1 MFFHKYLIN
10 KNPVAIAH
18 RGGSNSGIENTM
30 EAFENA
36 INMGFNI
43 IETDIQIT
51 KDKKLVV
58 FHDLTL
64 DRLTNTKGLVKD
76 KTWNELKKI
85 KILGKYTI
93 PLLVNIFDK
102 WPKIKINIDPKNDE
116 CIDYLISFL
125 REHNCFEKICIGSFS
140 GNRLK
145 RLRKEFGSK
154 LCTSAGPFEVLK
166 PQTVLLMYIILNQIL
181 F

>member
-1 MFFHKYLIN
+1 
-10 KNPVAIAH
+10 
-18 RGGSNSGIENTM
+18 M

-85 KILGKYTI
+85 KIL
-93 PLLVNIFDK
+93 
-102 WPKIKINIDPKNDE
+102 
-116 CIDYLISFL
+116 
-125 REHNCFEKICIGSFS
+125 
-140 GNRLK
+140 
-145 RLRKEFGSK
+145 RK
-154 LCTSAGPFEVLK
+154 L
-166 PQTVLLMYIILNQIL
+166 
-181 F
+181 